1 MELNLDRLNKLAFAG
16 FSEEAPEKRPS
27 TTPTEPLLEGG
38 QYKTPTRDKKPTE
51 GLTEGLGALQLE
63 ADRNKAEKDRSLEIC
78 RRYQENIRKSEQLQ
92 SEILKGARAGEDIYS
107 LFLKAVEAISCMTS
121 NPLFLSQ
128 IEGDIKTIYGRG
140 LQEPAPLR
148 LELRETKKRLDRL
161 REAQQRET
169 ETDSLQRIAQAVKA
183 HEARITELTGLI
195 KKAEERPA

>member
-1 MELNLDRLNKLAFAG
+1 MELNLDRLNRLALRDF
-16 FSEEAPEKRPS
+16 EEEPPEKTPS
-27 TTPTEPLLEGG
+27 KTLPEPFLRQGE
-38 QYKTPTRDKKPTE
+38 YKTLSSKETATE
-51 GLTEGLGALQLE
+51 ELTEGLGALQLE

-92 SEILKGARAGEDIYS
+92 TDILKGARAGEDIYS

-148 LELRETKKRLDRL
+148 LELRETQKRLDRL

-183 HEARITELTGLI
+183 HEARIAELIGLI

>member
-16 FSEEAPEKRPS
+16 FKEEAPEKSPS
-27 TTPTEPLLEGG
+27 TTPTEPLLG
-38 QYKTPTRDKKPTE
+38 QVEYKTLTSPEKPAE

-63 ADRNKAEKDRSLEIC
+63 ADRNKAEKDRSIEVY
-78 RRYQENIRKSEQLQ
+78 RHYQENIRKSEQLQ
-92 SEILKGARAGEDIYS
+92 TDILKGARAGADIYS

-140 LQEPAPLR
+140 LQEPSPLR
-148 LELRETKKRLDRL
+148 LELRETQKRLDRL
-161 REAQQRET
+161 REAQQMET
-169 ETDSLQRIAQAVKA
+169 EPDSLQRIGQAVKA
-183 HEARITELTGLI
+183 HEARIAELTGLI

>member
-16 FSEEAPEKRPS
+16 FKGEAPENRPA
-27 TTPTEPLLEGG
+27 TMPAEPLLG
-38 QYKTPTRDKKPTE
+38 QGEYKTLTSEETPAE
-51 GLTEGLGALQLE
+51 GLTGGLGALQLK
-63 ADRNKAEKDRSLEIC
+63 ADQRKAEIDRSIEVY
-78 RRYQENIRKSEQLQ
+78 RYYQENIRKSEQLQ

-148 LELRETKKRLDRL
+148 LELRETQKRLDRL

-183 HEARITELTGLI
+183 HEARIAELTGLI

>member
-16 FSEEAPEKRPS
+16 FSEEAPKKRPS
-27 TTPTEPLLEGG
+27 TTPTEPLLGSG
-38 QYKTPTRDKKPTE
+38 QYKTPTREEKPAE

-92 SEILKGARAGEDIYS
+92 TDILKGARAGEDIYS

-148 LELRETKKRLDRL
+148 LELRETQKRLDRL

-183 HEARITELTGLI
+183 HEARIAELTGLI

>member
-16 FSEEAPEKRPS
+16 FSEEAPKKRPS
-27 TTPTEPLLEGG
+27 TTPTEPLLGSG
-38 QYKTPTRDKKPTE
+38 QYKTPTREEKPAE

-92 SEILKGARAGEDIYS
+92 TDILKGARAGEDIYS

-148 LELRETKKRLDRL
+148 LELRETKKRLDRP
-161 REAQQRET
+161 REA
-169 ETDSLQRIAQAVKA
+169 
-183 HEARITELTGLI
+183 
-195 KKAEERPA
+195 

>member
-16 FSEEAPEKRPS
+16 FSEEAPKKRPS
-27 TTPTEPLLEGG
+27 TTPTEPLLGSG
-38 QYKTPTRDKKPTE
+38 QYKTPTREEKPAE

-92 SEILKGARAGEDIYS
+92 TDILKGARAGEDIYS

-128 IEGDIKTIYGRG
+128 IEGDIKTLYGRG

-148 LELRETKKRLDRL
+148 LELRETQKRLDRL

-183 HEARITELTGLI
+183 HEARIAELTGLI

>member
-38 QYKTPTRDKKPTE
+38 QYKTSTREEKPAE

-92 SEILKGARAGEDIYS
+92 TDILKGARAGEDIYS

-148 LELRETKKRLDRL
+148 LELRETQKRLDRL

-183 HEARITELTGLI
+183 HEARIAELTGLI

>member
-27 TTPTEPLLEGG
+27 TTPAEPLLEGG
-38 QYKTPTRDKKPTE
+38 QYKTPTREEKPAE

-92 SEILKGARAGEDIYS
+92 TDILKGARAGEDIYS

-148 LELRETKKRLDRL
+148 LELRETQKRLDRL

-183 HEARITELTGLI
+183 HEARIAELTGQI

>member
-16 FSEEAPEKRPS
+16 FSKEAPKKRPS
-27 TTPTEPLLEGG
+27 TTPTEPLLGSG
-38 QYKTPTRDKKPTE
+38 QYKTPTREEKPAE

-92 SEILKGARAGEDIYS
+92 TDILKGARAGEDIYS

-148 LELRETKKRLDRL
+148 LELRETQKRLDRL

-183 HEARITELTGLI
+183 HEARIAELTGLI

>member
-16 FSEEAPEKRPS
+16 FKGEAQENRPA
-27 TTPTEPLLEGG
+27 TMPAEPLLG
-38 QYKTPTRDKKPTE
+38 QGEYKTLTSGKTPAE
-51 GLTEGLGALQLE
+51 GLTEGLGALQLK
-63 ADRNKAEKDRSLEIC
+63 ADQRKAEIDRSIEVY
-78 RRYQENIRKSEQLQ
+78 RYYQENIRKSEQLQ

-107 LFLKAVEAISCMTS
+107 LFLKAVGAISCMTS

-148 LELRETKKRLDRL
+148 LELIETQKRLDRL

-169 ETDSLQRIAQAVKA
+169 EPDSLQRIAQAVKA
-183 HEARITELTGLI
+183 HEARIAELTGLI

>member
-27 TTPTEPLLEGG
+27 TTPTEPLLGSG
-38 QYKTPTRDKKPTE
+38 QYKTPTREEKPAE

-92 SEILKGARAGEDIYS
+92 TDILKGARAGEDIYS

-148 LELRETKKRLDRL
+148 LELRETQKRLDRL

-183 HEARITELTGLI
+183 HEARIAELTGLI

>member
-16 FSEEAPEKRPS
+16 FSEEAPKKRPS
-27 TTPTEPLLEGG
+27 TTPTEPLLGSG
-38 QYKTPTRDKKPTE
+38 QYKTPTREEKPAE

-92 SEILKGARAGEDIYS
+92 TDLLKGARAGEDIYS

-148 LELRETKKRLDRL
+148 LELRETQKRLDRL

-183 HEARITELTGLI
+183 HEARIAELTGLI

>member
-1 MELNLDRLNKLAFAG
+1 MELNLDRLNRLALRDF
-16 FSEEAPEKRPS
+16 EEEPPEKTPS
-27 TTPTEPLLEGG
+27 KTLPEPFLRQGE
-38 QYKTPTRDKKPTE
+38 YKTLSSKETATE

-148 LELRETKKRLDRL
+148 LELRETQKRLDRL

-183 HEARITELTGLI
+183 HEARIAELTGLI